1 MCVSLFGAV
10 LKSRPRLIDLHY
22 LIVQR
27 LPPAAR
33 AYASA
38 FCFILGL
45 NMEFSGCAD
54 DKYQVTAAFR
64 RWLECDSRIPRTWG
78 ALLVALRREIS
89 PTWVDDITED
99 LVRKYAHA
107 DVCTCHD
114 NVQNLRG
121 VCMSGPCLVDM
132 HLQLPPCTL
141 YHARSVCL
149 CVSMLD
155 LGSACAC
162 VWGQCNVLIHTFS
175 CLPVPCTVH
184 ADGGI
189 AALPGPERFCGNC
202 RRDFSKEHE
211 DDSGGIMEAKE
222 ESGIPPSEEMVVR
235 CSCHGAWKMPEL

>member
-1 MCVSLFGAV
+1 MLCICTGVCRHACDSQHALASILPAV

-141 YHARSVCL
+141 YCPCRWRNSSSARPR
-149 CVSMLD
+149 
-155 LGSACAC
+155 
-162 VWGQCNVLIHTFS
+162 TFLRELS
-175 CLPVPCTVH
+175 
-184 ADGGI
+184 
-189 AALPGPERFCGNC
+189 PGFLQGT
-202 RRDFSKEHE
+202 
-211 DDSGGIMEAKE
+211 
-222 ESGIPPSEEMVVR
+222 
-235 CSCHGAWKMPEL
+235 